1 MSVLLERFRSCAAR
15 AHNLSLA
22 VSIVSIFGL
31 MAGDALSQEYK
42 YKCEEIEQKSV
53 LSSFGS
59 QVYQGYDGWFFRRY
73 ELKSMFEMPDSV
85 VSMFANVNRALAS
98 KGTHLILLP
107 MLPKG
112 MAAYDFLPK
121 DGVLAD
127 MIFDVR
133 LAREDYRRMTSVLND
148 VGLDVVNLEEALRE
162 DPSFDRN
169 SYYFK
174 RDLHWQPAGARF
186 AANKVAERIESCV
199 SDAMGNV
206 EYTTSG
212 PVEGRLVSSL
222 NLVLNELCQSPV
234 PTEPIELYET
244 KQVVSS
250 LDDLLTEEPVTDTAF
265 LHVVGSSFTDEAKPF
280 AFNDFLRARL
290 RRVVDGFS
298 IAGGGVDQS
307 IYAWAQKSEGL
318 GRKPRFVVWEL
329 PNLADL
335 IKLAPEMNRTIVPAI
350 VGSCENEYLIANQ
363 KFESSSQI
371 DFDFPDLSGDPGS
384 YYMEFNFSN
393 RALTEFNFSYEY
405 PGQVVENVNY
415 RNPPRVTGLMKLYQA
430 LPGGRIESPLKVIVD
445 LGANTTSAGSV
456 SLCRY
461 PAGIVELNVQN

>member
-1 MSVLLERFRSCAAR
+1 MSILFGRFKSCAVR
-15 AHNLSLA
+15 VHKLSIA
-22 VSIVSIFGL
+22 ASVFSVFGL
-31 MAGDALSQEYK
+31 MASGAMSQEYK
-42 YKCEEIEQKSV
+42 YRCEEIEQKSV

-59 QVYQGYDGWFFRRY
+59 QVYQGYDGWFFRKY

-98 KGTHLILLP
+98 KGTHLVLLP

-127 MIFDVR
+127 MIYDVR
-133 LAREDYRRMTSVLND
+133 LAREDYSRMTSVLSNA
-148 VGLDVVNLEEALRE
+148 GLDVINLEEALRE
-162 DPSFDRN
+162 DSEFDRN

-186 AANKVAERIESCV
+186 AANKVAERIEKLV

-206 EYTTSG
+206 EYSTSG

-234 PTEPIELYET
+234 PPEPIELYET

-250 LDDLLTEEPVTDTAF
+250 LDDLLAEEPVTDSAF

-350 VGSCENEYLIANQ
+350 VGACENEYLIASQ
-363 KFESSSQI
+363 KFENSSRI
-371 DFDFPDLSGDPGS
+371 NFDFPDLSGDTGG
-384 YYMEFNFSN
+384 YYIEFSFSN
-393 RALTEFNFSYEY
+393 RALTDFNFLYEY
-405 PGQVVENVNY
+405 PGKVVENVNY

-430 LPGGRIESPLKVIVD
+430 LPGGMIESPLKVTLD
-445 LGANTTSAGSV
+445 LGANTKSAGSV

-461 PAGIVELNVQN
+461 PAGIVESNVQN